1 MSPYQQQTNP
11 WDMYYWNMYY
21 AQQAAAQAHA
31 EMAYRE
37 EMARKSSQYYT
48 NANNNTLNST
58 MIEQKHLPS
67 MGMPSVLPPPTPY
80 YNPYDPYMN
89 YSSLYSMPP
98 PQLMIPPQT
107 PIPHSFTNNSMQQ
120 SQYTEQPQQAIKQEM
135 NNVRNISVS
144 SLKELEF
151 DNKIQATVNHN
162 EDIIEP
168 KRERL
173 TPLFHQRPHVKAIF
187 GLNTIIQIQA
197 NDPCE
202 GQPALVEIHN
212 LYDIVEDYLNE
223 DVNYK
228 ILKEYAG
235 PLKRVGTETT
245 QLLKGTIIQYC
256 QKKAK
261 EYLNINNQQLL
272 NDSQSYSLLWDY
284 LSLLVRQ
291 NGEIDLK
298 TDLSS
303 LLLNDN
309 ETWSTST
316 TPLVV
321 SKDDDYRSNT
331 PNSEINSLTDNL
343 NNRLKLNDDEILTKL
358 RQLLSIGQRLDA
370 IEWSI
375 KHNLWSHAFFI
386 ATTTQNLD
394 VKLIDKIKLKFI
406 NSFLIQDPLK
416 TCYQL
421 YIGRSPTI
429 PINLIEW
436 NDWRRHLAIILSNK
450 DSFNKDIVFKSIKS
464 IADSL
469 STNNRIAASHFCYLL
484 ANVQFGEYKKKSSKI
499 VLIGSSHE

>member
-1 MSPYQQQTNP
+1 LKITKIILSSQNEFQGATQNMFIPPQSTSIDQSYYYSYQMAQYYQQQAF
-11 WDMYYWNMYY
+11 YY
-21 AQQAAAQAHA
+21 Q
-31 EMAYRE
+31 
-37 EMARKSSQYYT
+37 QYYEHLQQQQQQNQMPT
-48 NANNNTLNST
+48 PQLDEIELDAIKEDKNFNQIQKIIKNNEQTLLFNRCKTHVKGVFSMNKMIIIEANNPRNG
-58 MIEQKHLPS
+58 EQ
-67 MGMPSVLPPPTPY
+67 
-80 YNPYDPYMN
+80 
-89 YSSLYSMPP
+89 
-98 PQLMIPPQT
+98 
-107 PIPHSFTNNSMQQ
+107 
-120 SQYTEQPQQAIKQEM
+120 
-135 NNVRNISVS
+135 
-144 SLKELEF
+144 
-151 DNKIQATVNHN
+151 
-162 EDIIEP
+162 
-168 KRERL
+168 
-173 TPLFHQRPHVKAIF
+173 
-187 GLNTIIQIQA
+187 
-197 NDPCE
+197 
-202 GQPALVEIHN
+202 ALVEIHN

-450 DSFNKDIVFKSIKS
+450 DSFNKDIVLKSIKS

-469 STNNRIAASHFCYLL
+469 STNNRVAASHFCYLL
-484 ANVQFGEYKKKSSKI
+484 SNVQFGEYKKKSSKI